1 MTPSWVPRSCVK
13 TFLRLMSNLATP
25 RSWAPRDTAEA
36 VTVPRRHVLLLAL
49 LMCVPLPVLSV
60 VATVLPLPE
69 IIERAAANVVPFA
82 EPPLSAGETL
92 AVKRPSRSVHAGIVT
107 AKRLVATPAPF
118 SRETRATSRD
128 KAATHEDAATRT
140 LDASSPKGTLI
151 RTTSQVDPA
160 PTSTASD
167 APAAVAPMDSTSET
181 SQHQPPSKRNAEDSH
196 GNKPLEPP
204 GHDKSGETGGTKE
217 PGNSGAGGNK

>member
-1 MTPSWVPRSCVK
+1 MTPSHVPRSCVK

-25 RSWAPRDTAEA
+25 RSWAPRDTTEA

-92 AVKRPSRSVHAGIVT
+92 AVKRPSRSTRAGIAA

-118 SRETRATSRD
+118 SRETSRD
-128 KAATHEDAATRT
+128 KAATHKAAATRT
-140 LDASSPKGTLI
+140 LDASSPKATLT

-181 SQHQPPSKRNAEDSH
+181 SQHQPPSERNAEDSH